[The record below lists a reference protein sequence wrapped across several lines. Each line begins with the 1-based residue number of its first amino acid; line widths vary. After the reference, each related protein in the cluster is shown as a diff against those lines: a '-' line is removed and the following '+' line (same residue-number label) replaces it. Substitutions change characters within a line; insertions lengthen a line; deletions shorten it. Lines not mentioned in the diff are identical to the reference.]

1 MALKSIYEWIHSY
14 QIQTMTWSSQKT
26 QETRKLEGQ
35 WWSSYIDF
43 FFQWI
48 GPLLFGFFI
57 LWLVCHILH
66 LIQTYCCDGMN
77 KLHWFTKS
85 IRIPKLINPPI
96 QFYIQLNSSIK
107 MNDLFNIKGK
117 DRIKRYILNNTYWY
131 SCDNII
137 YFVTKFEMDRKGF
150 HHYQLIDIN
159 RKHK

>member
-66 LIQTYCCDGMN
+66 LNQTYCCDGMN
-77 KLHWFTKS
+77 KFHWFTKS

-117 DRIKRYILNNTYWY
+117 DRIKRLVILL
-131 SCDNII
+131 SLHQ
-137 YFVTKFEMDRKGF
+137 R
-150 HHYQLIDIN
+150 
-159 RKHK
+159 